1 MNKHPS
7 SRRARPA
14 PLALLLWAT
23 LASLWSPA
31 HAQLQRPAQAAPA
44 LQAAPAAAPQ
54 ATPVAAPVPARPA
67 PLPAAAPVRELNRIV
82 ALVNSE
88 PITERE
94 LRQRIERVQATQA
107 ANLPPLAQLEAQV
120 LELLIVERTQIQ
132 WARQTGMRIDAAA
145 LAEAEATVARQ
156 NGATVAQLHQRLQAD
171 GLSLSGFRSGLEN
184 ELLLLRVRER
194 EVAARVRISEL
205 EIDAYLRQHG
215 GPAAL
220 AQTALHLAQIAIAVP
235 DGADAATVAER
246 QALATGLAQ
255 RARAGADF
263 AALARQH
270 SEGPERAMGG
280 QMGLRSADRYPTL
293 FVEAVLGQPRGAVVG
308 PLRSGA
314 GFHVLQVLEQRN
326 LNLPPTHQ
334 VQTRARHILLRPT
347 NAAEEAAAVQRL
359 NEWRARLVAGT
370 ARFED
375 LAREHSADGSAPEGG
390 DLGWA
395 NQGQFVTE
403 FEQVMNR
410 LAPGEVSQ
418 PLRSRFGLHLIEVV
432 QRREVETTALER
444 RNWVRARLREQRSDQ
459 AYEEWARELRSRTF
473 VELRLSER

>member
-1 MNKHPS
+1 
-7 SRRARPA
+7 
-14 PLALLLWAT
+14 
-23 LASLWSPA
+23 
-31 HAQLQRPAQAAPA
+31 
-44 LQAAPAAAPQ
+44 
-54 ATPVAAPVPARPA
+54 
-67 PLPAAAPVRELNRIV
+67 
-82 ALVNSE
+82 
-88 PITERE
+88 
-94 LRQRIERVQATQA
+94 
-107 ANLPPLAQLEAQV
+107 
-120 LELLIVERTQIQ
+120 
-132 WARQTGMRIDAAA
+132 MRIDAAA

-156 NGATVAQLHQRLQAD
+156 NGVTVAQLHQRLQAD
-171 GLSLSGFRSGLEN
+171 GLSLSGFRANLEN

-215 GPAAL
+215 GAVAL

-235 DGADAATVAER
+235 EGADAATVAER

-263 AALARQH
+263 AALARQY

-370 ARFED
+370 ARFEE
-375 LAREHSADGSAPEGG
+375 LAREHSADGSASEGG

-395 NQGQFVTE
+395 SQGQFVTE

-459 AYEEWARELRSRTF
+459 AYEEWARELRSRAF
-473 VELRLSER
+473 VELRLTER

>member
-31 HAQLQRPAQAAPA
+31 QAQLQRPSQPAPA
-44 LQAAPAAAPQ
+44 LQAVPAAAPQ
-54 ATPVAAPVPARPA
+54 SSPVAAPAPARPA
-67 PLPAAAPVRELNRIV
+67 LPPAAAPVRELNRIV

-107 ANLPPLAQLEAQV
+107 ANLPPPAQLEAQV

-132 WARQTGMRIDAAA
+132 WARQTGLRIDAAA

-156 NGATVAQLHQRLQAD
+156 NGVTVAQLHQRLQAD
-171 GLSLSGFRSGLEN
+171 GLSLSGFRANLEN

-215 GPAAL
+215 GAAAL
-220 AQTALHLAQIAIAVP
+220 AQTAMHLAQIAIAVP
-235 DGADAATVAER
+235 EGADAATVAER
-246 QALATGLAQ
+246 LALATGLAQ

-263 AALARQH
+263 AALARQY

-293 FVEAVLGQPRGAVVG
+293 FVEAVQGKPRGAVVG

-314 GFHVLQVLEQRN
+314 GFHVLQVLE
-326 LNLPPTHQ
+326 
-334 VQTRARHILLRPT
+334 
-347 NAAEEAAAVQRL
+347 
-359 NEWRARLVAGT
+359 
-370 ARFED
+370 
-375 LAREHSADGSAPEGG
+375 
-390 DLGWA
+390 
-395 NQGQFVTE
+395 
-403 FEQVMNR
+403 
-410 LAPGEVSQ
+410 
-418 PLRSRFGLHLIEVV
+418 
-432 QRREVETTALER
+432 
-444 RNWVRARLREQRSDQ
+444 
-459 AYEEWARELRSRTF
+459 
-473 VELRLSER
+473 

>member
-1 MNKHPS
+1 
-7 SRRARPA
+7 
-14 PLALLLWAT
+14 
-23 LASLWSPA
+23 
-31 HAQLQRPAQAAPA
+31 
-44 LQAAPAAAPQ
+44 
-54 ATPVAAPVPARPA
+54 
-67 PLPAAAPVRELNRIV
+67 
-82 ALVNSE
+82 
-88 PITERE
+88 
-94 LRQRIERVQATQA
+94 
-107 ANLPPLAQLEAQV
+107 
-120 LELLIVERTQIQ
+120 
-132 WARQTGMRIDAAA
+132 
-145 LAEAEATVARQ
+145 
-156 NGATVAQLHQRLQAD
+156 
-171 GLSLSGFRSGLEN
+171 
-184 ELLLLRVRER
+184 
-194 EVAARVRISEL
+194 
-205 EIDAYLRQHG
+205 
-215 GPAAL
+215 
-220 AQTALHLAQIAIAVP
+220 
-235 DGADAATVAER
+235 
-246 QALATGLAQ
+246 
-255 RARAGADF
+255 
-263 AALARQH
+263 
-270 SEGPERAMGG
+270 
-280 QMGLRSADRYPTL
+280 
-293 FVEAVLGQPRGAVVG
+293 VVG